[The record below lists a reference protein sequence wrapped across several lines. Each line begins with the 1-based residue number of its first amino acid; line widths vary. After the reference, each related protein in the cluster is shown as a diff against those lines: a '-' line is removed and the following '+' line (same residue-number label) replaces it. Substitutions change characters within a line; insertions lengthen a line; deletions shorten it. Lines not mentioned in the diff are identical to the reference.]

1 VKCTVP
7 PPAIGTGVAR
17 GAAVLALVLA
27 LAPAWAVLGG
37 GMAGVQVEQTRMRA
51 LRATTD
57 AGQGMSVHDL
67 RLPDGSSIR
76 QFVNAQGI
84 VFAVAWSTRLKPD
97 FEQLL
102 GRYVAD
108 FDAGAAVALRMPG
121 LKRSVSVDQGDLVL
135 HSGGRPGAFVGKA
148 WLKSQMPAGVSAD
161 AIR

>member
-1 VKCTVP
+1 
-7 PPAIGTGVAR
+7 
-17 GAAVLALVLA
+17 
-27 LAPAWAVLGG
+27 
-37 GMAGVQVEQTRMRA
+37 
-51 LRATTD
+51 
-57 AGQGMSVHDL
+57 
-67 RLPDGSSIR
+67 
-76 QFVNAQGI
+76 
-84 VFAVAWSTRLKPD
+84 LKPD